1 MDNTIPEDNTTSINK
16 ENLEISPNVTKNDLN
31 NDRTQNKR
39 NTVNYKTSESQEIE
53 KPSLKNNNK
62 NNKINSTKE
71 NPKISFHSMIKGY
84 HSHSS
89 ENLRKLDDL
98 NNSNEKNYASD
109 DEDEK
114 INNKLSNEKKKEE
127 NNEKNNEKSDEK
139 TNEKNNEKENNNKI
153 TENEE
158 KNKNK
163 IHENFK
169 IIFNSRG
176 KNLPEDDDIQSCHS
190 STINSEFELSYYKNP
205 DVIRNAYFS
214 QLIAKRIWAPTQK
227 PKTHNSLIIFDWD
240 DTLLPTSFLA
250 PGGVFN
256 ENLELSE
263 KDMTKVKKL
272 EESVLKLLNMAKN
285 KGDVFI
291 ITNAGVGWVE
301 FSAEKFYPS
310 ILEIL
315 KKIEIISARSEYE
328 DKFPGD
334 SRRWKI
340 QTFLNLQKKLKLNL
354 QLVTNIICL
363 GDSVF
368 EMEAGRILAS
378 KFTQAFIKT
387 IKFREKPKPEE
398 LQKQLSL
405 VIHKFDAIYSSVK
418 NLTVRVEKKKKKDE

>member
-1 MDNTIPEDNTTSINK
+1 MDNSVQKKIVQKFPSNDS
-16 ENLEISPNVTKNDLN
+16 EISSSQSKSDIIDNRAK
-31 NDRTQNKR
+31 NKR
-39 NTVNYKTSESQEIE
+39 NTINYNNPENIIQDLEKQFSKNIE
-53 KPSLKNNNK
+53 NK
-62 NNKINSTKE
+62 NTTIKTCSTKN
-71 NPKISFHSMIKGY
+71 NPKINYQSLLGL

-89 ENLRKLDDL
+89 ENLRKIDEL
-98 NNSNEKNYASD
+98 NSSSDEKTYPSD

-114 INNKLSNEKKKEE
+114 MNNKLNK
-127 NNEKNNEKSDEK
+127 EKNN
-139 TNEKNNEKENNNKI
+139 KNENNNIIQKQ
-153 TENEE
+153 EE
-158 KNKNK
+158 NKNK
-163 IHENFK
+163 IDENLK
-169 IIFNSRG
+169 ILFNSRG
-176 KNLPEDDDIQSCHS
+176 KNTSEEDDIQSCQS
-190 STINSEFELSYYKNP
+190 INTEFELNYYRNS
-205 DVIRNAYFS
+205 DMIRNAYFS
-214 QLIAKRIWAPTQK
+214 QLIVKRVWEPSQK

-263 KDMTKVKKL
+263 KDKAKIKKL
-272 EESVLKLLNMAKN
+272 EESVLKLLTISIS

-310 ILEIL
+310 ICEIL
-315 KKIEIISARSEYE
+315 KKVEIISARGEYE

-340 QTFLNLQKKLKLNL
+340 QTFLNLLKKLNIK
-354 QLVTNIICL
+354 LVTNIICL

-368 EMEAGRILAS
+368 EIEAGRVLAS

-405 VIHKFDAIYSSVK
+405 VIHKFNAICSSVK
-418 NLTVRVEKKKKKDE
+418 NLTVRVEKKKKKD